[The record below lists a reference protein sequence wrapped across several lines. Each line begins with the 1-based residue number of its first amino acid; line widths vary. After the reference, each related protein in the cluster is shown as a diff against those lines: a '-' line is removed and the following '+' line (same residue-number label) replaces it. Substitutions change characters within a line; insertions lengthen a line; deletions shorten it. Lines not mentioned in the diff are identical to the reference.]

1 MFSRSLIAKSDRI
14 IGRSQVDRWLPSGL
28 FLIFLSV
35 MLISCASL
43 KSEQILH
50 PKKNGEVRVELNDVP
65 FFAQD
70 AYQCGA
76 AALAIV
82 LSWSGLPTDPEML
95 ISEVYTPARK
105 GSLQTALIGAAR
117 RHGRVAYPVSGVE
130 SMLTEVA
137 AGHPV
142 IILQN
147 LGLSW
152 YPKWHYSVVVGY
164 DLPKGIVILH
174 SGETPF
180 KHLSLRIFKNTWVRS
195 GYWGLLVLK
204 PNQLPATAQK
214 KTYLEAVLGLEH
226 THQWHAAVKGYET
239 VLRRWSG
246 SLPALI
252 GLGNSLYALGDLTG
266 AENAFRKA
274 TYLNPSSGSAF
285 NNLAQ
290 VLWEQKRQQEA
301 LEIAR
306 KAVALGGPLSEVY
319 QKTLEEIQFGIP

>member
-1 MFSRSLIAKSDRI
+1 MFSLSLITKRDRI

-43 KSEQILH
+43 KSEKILP
-50 PKKNGEVRVELNDVP
+50 PKKNGEIRVELNDVP

-82 LSWSGLPTDPEML
+82 LSWSGLPTDPETL

-105 GSLQTALIGAAR
+105 GSLQTSIIGAAR

-152 YPKWHYSVVVGY
+152 YPKWHYSVLVGY

-180 KHLSLRIFKNTWVRS
+180 EHLSFRIFKNTWVRS

-204 PNQLPATAQK
+204 PSQ
-214 KTYLEAVLGLEH
+214 TYLKFASTLNHV
-226 THQWHAAVKGYET
+226 AYCFVASV
-239 VLRRWSG
+239 
-246 SLPALI
+246 
-252 GLGNSLYALGDLTG
+252 YASVQG
-266 AENAFRKA
+266 FSVQ
-274 TYLNPSSGSAF
+274 SSGGHLRSDSGKCF
-285 NNLAQ
+285 SSDFSS
-290 VLWEQKRQQEA
+290 
-301 LEIAR
+301 
-306 KAVALGGPLSEVY
+306 PLSMRMHS
-319 QKTLEEIQFGIP
+319 L